1 MICVQNE
8 IQAKDYRESCGRV
21 RCCILLS
28 PTSEIENNDQ
38 SAISNQ
44 RSGFIQISPSREGP
58 WTTVR
63 LNYAAPAACWRL
75 GNDVVASE
83 VSIKDG
89 NRYVNIRSLVSVCN
103 ATEFELELC
112 LVSQASKGNLRS
124 LNDPS
129 DPEGL
134 QIDFKKEIYIGSL
147 RSGETQPLPL
157 SALTQ
162 PKVYALRLRP
172 SKLSNPIEYSWSAV
186 VDRPDQSEDL
196 SNPYLPEGIGVSSLC
211 ESEELLYCTQISGTS
226 SSGSQKLW
234 FSVSIQATEIAKDI
248 LSDPI
253 QDWNL
258 VVKSPLSITNFL
270 PLVAEFSV
278 LEEQTNGNFVVCSRG
293 VFHPGKTVNVHN
305 ADIRNALFFSL
316 LPNRGWLPVHV
327 RFYCEPILPMLCKYM
342 FFEFDP
348 SLFNYTGSCSFVS
361 SY

>member
-1 MICVQNE
+1 M
-8 IQAKDYRESCGRV
+8 
-21 RCCILLS
+21 S
-28 PTSEIENNDQ
+28 PRSETENNDQ
-38 SAISNQ
+38 SAISNR

-103 ATEFELELC
+103 ATEFVLELC
-112 LVSQASKGNLRS
+112 LVSQSSSGNIRS
-124 LNDPS
+124 MNDTS

-134 QIDFKKEIYIGSL
+134 QIDFKKEICIGSL
-147 RSGETQPLPL
+147 RPGDTVPLPL

-162 PKVYALRLRP
+162 PGVYVLRLRP
-172 SKLSNPIEYSWSAV
+172 CKLSNPIEYSWSSV
-186 VDRPDQSEDL
+186 VERLDQSEDP
-196 SNPYLPEGIGVSSLC
+196 SNPYLPEGISVSSLV
-211 ESEELLYCTQISGTS
+211 ESEELLYCTEISGTS
-226 SSGSQKLW
+226 SGGSQKFW

-248 LSDPI
+248 RSDPI

-270 PLVAEFSV
+270 PLMAEFSV
-278 LEEQTNGNFVVCSRG
+278 LEMQTNGNFVVCSRG
-293 VFHPGKTVNVHN
+293 VFYPGKTMNVHN
-305 ADIRNALFFSL
+305 ADIRNPLFFSL

-327 RFYCEPILPMLCKYM
+327 RF
-342 FFEFDP
+342 
-348 SLFNYTGSCSFVS
+348 
-361 SY
+361 